1 MVINGSDGDE
11 SPITV
16 GDQTINHCD
25 QYCYLGSLILTS
37 STCCSFIK
45 AHVAEKSK
53 HLLKLYSFVRKKQ

>member
-1 MVINGSDGDE
+1 MIMNVRKTMFLVNGSDSDK

-37 STCCSFIK
+37 FTFSSFIK
-45 AHVAEKSK
+45 AHVAEKSEV
-53 HLLKLYSFVRKKQ
+53 LA